1 MIVVVK
7 FDETANFG
15 LWQKMMKDL
24 LIGTTSF
31 DDYFVQE
38 NKEIIEYDK

>member
-1 MIVVVK
+1 MAK
-7 FDETANFG
+7 NDERS
-15 LWQKMMKDL
+15 
-24 LIGTTSF
+24 IGTTSF